1 MTANWQDSAFETRAI
16 HVGQEP
22 DPTTGAVITPIYQTS
37 TYVQE
42 AVGVHKGYEYS
53 RTDNP
58 TRTALQEV
66 LASLEGGSWALAYAS
81 GLAATQNIFLLLRP
95 GDHILL
101 SDDAYGGTYRLVA
114 KIIANYGIDFSL
126 VDMSDLA
133 AVRAA
138 LRPETKIVWV
148 ETPTNPYLKIV
159 DLRALANNVKA
170 EGGRRQANDADTLPP
185 PASRLSP
192 PLIVVDNTF
201 ASPYLQQP
209 LAHGADLVL
218 HSTTKYLG
226 GHSDVVGGAVIGND
240 PEVYRVMKFNQNA
253 AGAVPGPF
261 DCWLTLRGIK
271 TLALRMERH
280 SANAQ
285 AVAEFLRGHDAVAR
299 VFYPGLPDD
308 PGHEIAARQMS
319 GFSGMVSFTVRGG
332 FAAAAEIVAT
342 TKVFQLA
349 ESLGGVESLIEHP
362 GQMTHA
368 SVAGTGAEV
377 EDSLV
382 RLSVGIEHVDDLIA
396 DLTRALAAVSRQPSA
411 ISRQQLGVRG
421 SAFEMTRGRAI
432 TRVPS
437 SFPSS
442 NCERLTPI

>member
-1 MTANWQDSAFETRAI
+1 MPNDRTPHQADVWNDCAFETRAI
-16 HVGQEP
+16 HAGQEP

-42 AVGVHKGYEYS
+42 AVGVHKGFEYS

-58 TRTALQEV
+58 TRTAFQTV
-66 LASLEGGSWALAYAS
+66 MASLEGGEWALAYAS
-81 GLAATQNIFLLLRP
+81 GLAATQNICYLLRP

-114 KIIANYGIDFSL
+114 KVISHYGIDFSL
-126 VDMSDLA
+126 VDMSDLT

-138 LRPETKIVWV
+138 IRPQTKLVWV

-159 DLRALANNVKA
+159 DIRGVADLLA
-170 EGGRRQANDADTLPP
+170 DH
-185 PASRLSP
+185 PAKL
-192 PLIVVDNTF
+192 VVDNTF

-209 LAHGADLVL
+209 LALGADLVL

-226 GHSDVVGGAVIGND
+226 GHSDVVGGAVVGID
-240 PEVYRVMKFNQNA
+240 PDIYETLKFHQNA

-271 TLALRMERH
+271 TLGVRMERH
-280 SANAQ
+280 SANAA
-285 AVAEFLRGHDAVAR
+285 AVAAFLQEQEEVER
-299 VFYPGLPDD
+299 VYFPGLAAH
-308 PGHEIAARQMS
+308 PGHAIAARQMRD
-319 GFSGMVSFTVRGG
+319 FSGMVSFTVRGG
-332 FAAAAEIVAT
+332 YETAAALVAK

-368 SVAGTGAEV
+368 SVVGTGAEV
-377 EDSLV
+377 EDTLI
-382 RLSVGIEHVDDLIA
+382 RLSVGIEHVTDLLA
-396 DLTRALAAVSRQPSA
+396 DLRQALHAVT
-411 ISRQQLGVRG
+411 LVG
-421 SAFEMTRGRAI
+421 GR
-432 TRVPS
+432 R
-437 SFPSS
+437 
-442 NCERLTPI
+442 